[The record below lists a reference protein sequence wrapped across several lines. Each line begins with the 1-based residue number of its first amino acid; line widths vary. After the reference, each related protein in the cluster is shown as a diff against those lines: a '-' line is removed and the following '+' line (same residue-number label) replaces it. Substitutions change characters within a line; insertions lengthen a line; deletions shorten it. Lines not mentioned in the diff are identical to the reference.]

1 MRTCVRATES
11 PPTVRLAGDRDVL
24 RRGPHGEGTPAAI
37 RVHEPCL
44 ERGGGARR
52 RAAPARPQRALARR
66 NARGGSAPARGRVI
80 ADRGSES
87 PRRLK
92 ADGDLPRSGA
102 WIAVGLA
109 LYVPLRLGRDPALLR
124 RGALDHGLP
133 AALRLR
139 AQDLR
144 RRG

>member
-1 MRTCVRATES
+1 TPCPARLADCSQQSLADPGAAHTLVDRFRPILMRTCVRPTES

-92 ADGDLPRSGA
+92 
-102 WIAVGLA
+102 
-109 LYVPLRLGRDPALLR
+109 
-124 RGALDHGLP
+124 
-133 AALRLR
+133 
-139 AQDLR
+139 
-144 RRG
+144 